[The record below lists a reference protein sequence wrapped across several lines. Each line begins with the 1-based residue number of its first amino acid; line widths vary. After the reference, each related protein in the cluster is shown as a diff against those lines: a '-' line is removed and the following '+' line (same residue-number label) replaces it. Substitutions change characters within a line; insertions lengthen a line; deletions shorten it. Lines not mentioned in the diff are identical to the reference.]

1 MFRTESYHCLFHSS
15 WLATCQISYDTATV
29 VYTLLTF
36 ALTWWAES
44 LHYLQISYATT
55 TVVYSLLIFA
65 LTWWAESLHYLLWVF
80 VFGFNLFLWW
90 THCYFG
96 LITIKLVTIYFN
108 DDHVSIVGLVA
119 IKLFINYRFTWWAE
133 SLYYLQISYATTT
146 VVYSLLIFA
155 LTWWAESLHY
165 LLWVFVFGFNLFLW
179 WTHCY
184 FGLITIK
191 LVTIYFND
199 DHVSIV
205 GLVAIKLFINY
216 RFTPV
221 SFLLQLYQ
229 VCVVNFIANLLNCSP
244 HFFLPL
250 LSPHYSPAEFIG
262 HYWKGGNVS
271 VWLIHSV

>member
-1 MFRTESYHCLFHSS
+1 MS
-15 WLATCQISYDTATV
+15 WI
-29 VYTLLTF
+29 
-36 ALTWWAES
+36 
-44 LHYLQISYATT
+44 
-55 TVVYSLLIFA
+55 SLLSSDFLRYYYSCI
-65 LTWWAESLHYLLWVF
+65 LTTYLCTHLMSWISSLPS
-80 VFGFNLFLWW
+80 
-90 THCYFG
+90 
-96 LITIKLVTIYFN
+96 
-108 DDHVSIVGLVA
+108 VSVL
-119 IKLFINYRFTWWAE
+119 
-133 SLYYLQISYATTT
+133 
-146 VVYSLLIFA
+146 
-155 LTWWAESLHY
+155 
-165 LLWVFVFGFNLFLW
+165 FGFNLFLW

>member
-15 WLATCQISYDTATV
+15 WLATCQISYNTATV

-44 LHYLQISYATT
+44 LH
-55 TVVYSLLIFA
+55 
-65 LTWWAESLHYLLWVF
+65 
-80 VFGFNLFLWW
+80 
-90 THCYFG
+90 
-96 LITIKLVTIYFN
+96 
-108 DDHVSIVGLVA
+108 
-119 IKLFINYRFTWWAE
+119 
-133 SLYYLQISYATTT
+133 YLQISYATTT

-244 HFFLPL
+244 HFFFPL
-250 LSPHYSPAEFIG
+250 LSSHYSPAEFIG